1 MIHSFRHWGLKRLY
15 ERDDRSGVGANVLA
29 RVEEIL
35 SVLEGAETVE
45 DIDLPGYRLHRLSGS
60 FSGFMSVR
68 VTGNWRITFRF
79 ERGMAYDV
87 DLTDY
92 H

>member
-1 MIHSFRHWGLKRLY
+1 M
-15 ERDDRSGVGANVLA
+15 GANVVA

-35 SVLEGAETVE
+35 SILEGAETVE
-45 DIDLPGYRLHRLSGS
+45 DIDLPGYRLHRLSGNL
-60 FSGFMSVR
+60 SGFMSVR
-68 VTGNWRITFRF
+68 VTGNWRIIFRF
-79 ERGMAYDV
+79 ERGVAYDV